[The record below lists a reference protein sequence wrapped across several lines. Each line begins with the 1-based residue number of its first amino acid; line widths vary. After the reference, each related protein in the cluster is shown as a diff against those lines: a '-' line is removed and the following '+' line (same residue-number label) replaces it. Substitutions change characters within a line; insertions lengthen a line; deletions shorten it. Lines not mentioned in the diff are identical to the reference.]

1 MIERIQCGDNR
12 GIFPVLCSLYRW
24 FASVLAVS
32 HAVHIMSSI
41 ITGAAGNNVL
51 FFARISGAI
60 FCVSSFLSTNM
71 FGVVRASHSLLLFI
85 ESFL

>member
-12 GIFPVLCSLYRW
+12 SIFPILCSLHRW

-32 HAVHIMSSI
+32 HAAHIMPCI
-41 ITGAAGNNVL
+41 ITGAAGDNVL

-60 FCVSSFLSTNM
+60 FCVSSFLSANM
-71 FGVVRASHSLLLFI
+71 FGVVRASHSLLFFI